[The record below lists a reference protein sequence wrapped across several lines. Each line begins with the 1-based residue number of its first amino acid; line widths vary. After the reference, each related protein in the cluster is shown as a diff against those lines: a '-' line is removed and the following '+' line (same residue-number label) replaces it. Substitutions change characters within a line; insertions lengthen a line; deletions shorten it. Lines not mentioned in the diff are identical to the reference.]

1 MKIKSTKF
9 RGLKVFYGK
18 NHTDQRGT
26 FREIF
31 IKKKKIKG
39 FKNIFWCM
47 SRSKKMLLEV
57 YIFKKIKIKQNMFLF

>member
-1 MKIKSTKF
+1 MKIKLTKF

-31 IKKKKIKG
+31 IKKKIKG

-57 YIFKKIKIKQNMFLF
+57 CIFKKIKIKQNTFLF